1 MVLGRVKL
9 TLDLEWHPI
18 IFRHIFTFQ
27 VHTVQCVKSTLSLV
41 GSLRSPFAIGTHSDQ
56 YYDAPRKTLCLWRAL
71 PVPKDCEESNHVNVL
86 NWTTPPCSKSTFKEY
101 GSWWNTF
108 ANMCH
113 LRPIWKRKL
122 KGEKKTP
129 SWAQGSHLHQWGIRR
144 SLSSCA
150 PIYPKHIYL
159 QYTIQHAISHSYMFT
174 LYSISNPTSLH

>member
-41 GSLRSPFAIGTHSDQ
+41 GSVRSPFAIGTHSDQ
-56 YYDAPRKTLCLWRAL
+56 YYDAPKKTLCLWRAL
-71 PVPKDCEESNHVNVL
+71 PVPKDCEESNHVTVL
-86 NWTTPPCSKSTFKEY
+86 NWAAMFKEY
-101 GSWWNTF
+101 GGWWNTF
-108 ANMCH
+108 ASTCH
-113 LRPIWKRKL
+113 FRPIWKRKL

-174 LYSISNPTSLH
+174 LYSISNPTYLH